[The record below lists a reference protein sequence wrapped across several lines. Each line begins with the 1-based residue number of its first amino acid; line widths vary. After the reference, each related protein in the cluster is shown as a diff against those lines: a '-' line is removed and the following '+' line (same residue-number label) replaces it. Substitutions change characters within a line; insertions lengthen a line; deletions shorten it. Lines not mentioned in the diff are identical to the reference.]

1 MWRDRVAPLVL
12 LVGKRGPAPTPTAL
26 KKLRGNPGK
35 RALPK
40 NEPQPA
46 PAAVSDCPPYL
57 GAVAK
62 AMWKRVAPEL
72 VALGLLSVLDVAQL
86 AAYCEAFER
95 RRSIEKEIRK
105 TTVADALRQGLL
117 RAAREEQALMMS
129 IGGKFG
135 FTPADRTRVATP
147 TAQAPEKDEFAE
159 WAKGKVIKGG
169 KTA

>member
-1 MWRDRVAPLVL
+1 M
-12 LVGKRGPAPTPTAL
+12 GKRGPAPTPTAL

-35 RALPK
+35 RALPQ

-46 PAAVSDCPPYL
+46 PATAADCPDYL
-57 GAVAK
+57 DAVGK

-72 VALGLLSVLDVAQL
+72 VTLGLLSVLDVAQL
-86 AAYCEAFER
+86 AAYCQSFSR
-95 RRSIEKEIRK
+95 RRAIEKEIRK

-117 RAAREEQALMMS
+117 RAAREEQSLMMS

-147 TAQAPEKDEFAE
+147 TAQALEKDPFEE
-159 WAKGKVIKGG
+159 WARGKVIKGG
-169 KTA
+169 KAG